1 VNHGTHRTHGTHG
14 RHQRNLCV
22 LCGKFQSRLTL
33 PITVFETVEVDK
45 LIHATAAGGTIRVL
59 SAITTDVVAEA
70 IRRHQTAPTA
80 SAALGRVLTGTLLMA
95 ATLKDFDR
103 LSVKIDS
110 SGPIGGV
117 IAEAT
122 LDGRVRGYV
131 QNPDAE
137 VDPRDDGKFNVGG
150 VIGEG
155 TFYVIRESGFDIG
168 LHRDPYVG
176 SVPLVSGEIGEDF
189 AYYLAKSEQIPS
201 EVLLGVLLQNTEPF
215 VRSAG
220 GVLVQMMPGAN
231 PHLITMIE
239 DTIAHAPHLTSVIND
254 GATPHDLAKLA
265 LGEIDFEVLEEKDVE
280 FRCNCS
286 MERAKTLIASLGRAE
301 VESMLADD
309 KGAVMSCG
317 FCSEV
322 YQLDE
327 GDLESILASP
337 RRTEDDWPTV

>member
-1 VNHGTHRTHGTHG
+1 M
-14 RHQRNLCV
+14 
-22 LCGKFQSRLTL
+22 
-33 PITVFETVEVDK
+33 DK

-70 IRRHQTAPTA
+70 IRRHQTSPTA

-103 LSVKIDS
+103 LSVKIESD
-110 SGPIGGV
+110 GPIGGI
-117 IAEAT
+117 IAEAS
-122 LDGRVRGYV
+122 LDGSVRGYV
-131 QNPDAE
+131 KNADAE
-137 VDPRDDGKFNVGG
+137 TPARDDGKFNVGG
-150 VIGEG
+150 VVGSG

-176 SVPLVSGEIGEDF
+176 SVPLVSGEIGQDF

-201 EVLLGVLLQNTEPF
+201 AVMLGVLLKNSEPY
-215 VRSAG
+215 VKAAG

-231 PHLITMIE
+231 DHLITMIE
-239 DTIAHAPHLTSVIND
+239 DTIAHAPHLTSVIDAN
-254 GATPHDLAKLA
+254 ASPEDLARLA
-265 LGEIDFEVLEEKDVE
+265 MGEIDFEVLEEKDVV

-286 MERAKTLIASLGRAE
+286 MERARTLIAALGRNE
-301 VESMLADD
+301 VQSMLAED
-309 KGAVMSCG
+309 KGAVLSCG

-327 GDLESILASP
+327 GDLEGILAS
-337 RRTEDDWPTV
+337 EAG